1 MYGERLYLA
10 GMHLPNGDYFILAT
24 TTYLRNIVSL
34 YRQRWQIET
43 LFGAYKSRGFQWEDC
58 RVAHHR
64 RIHTLLF
71 VLAISLVW
79 AIRTGEW
86 LIKQG
91 QLIMQK
97 RFKSGKPERSL
108 VSVFRHGLDHLQ
120 DIALNRPDFQSL
132 TKLLSCT

>member
-1 MYGERLYLA
+1 
-10 GMHLPNGDYFILAT
+10 MHLPNGDYFIVAT
-24 TTYLRNIVSL
+24 TTYLRNIASL
-34 YRQRWQIET
+34 YSQRCGSPPGQIET

-58 RVAHHR
+58 RVTHHR

-71 VLAISLVW
+71 VLAISLIW

-91 QLIMQK
+91 RLIVQK
-97 RFKSGKPERSL
+97 RFKSGKTERSL

-120 DIALNRPDFQSL
+120 DLALNQPDFQSL